1 MAGINPF
8 QGPINYSVDVQ
19 SPFEAA
25 LAGMKM
31 GAGIA
36 EVQAAQQ
43 KRELERKAL
52 EQAQAAQ
59 VELKNLFQNKN
70 ATAADFARASAFLP
84 KDQAESVRKSFEMLT
99 TEKQQNSLKNAA
111 QVYSAL
117 KSNQPNIAKDLLR
130 QQANAEKN
138 AGREQDAK
146 ATEKYLELI
155 ELDPTG
161 AQTIIGLM
169 TAGLPGGKELLENV
183 DKTLS
188 TGRAEALAPSELKKK
203 IADAEAAVSDAKIKL
218 EESKTAE
225 EKQLAAVE
233 LAKAQARKAK
243 LEADVAERTED
254 TTVIKLVAEADRA
267 VADANKAVAE
277 AEISQ
282 ANAKNAEQR
291 SEAELKLAQAK
302 AEKEKADAEKAK
314 VDAEVAKETKAD
326 IISGKKA
333 EAIIKQAE
341 AKFAPDKFG
350 AELGLTRAQIDASKA
365 ARRASDA
372 AAAKSGAD
380 AARARA
386 EADQIAKGVIPA
398 DKRTEAEF
406 KLRKEFT
413 DQTKVFQDIKSSYG
427 RVKVSEDTAVGDLSL
442 IFGFMKM
449 LDPGSVVREGEFAT
463 AQNAAGVPERVAN
476 LYNRVISGERLS
488 KSQRD
493 SFKGQAEKL
502 YKSASE
508 QEKVV
513 RDGIGRIAG
522 GYGLN
527 TKNIFYTDKE
537 VPPSGPEPK
546 PADKVTV
553 GGKTYARPATMTDA
567 QWNAYK
573 RSVGVQ

>member
-1 MAGINPF
+1 MV
-8 QGPINYSVDVQ
+8 QPINYNVDIQDPSQAFLSAFKTGSAITKSRLEQEQAVRQAEQQKQIASAFTNLRKPGATAKDYADLAMLLPETQAKAIRESFNLLSTERQQ
-19 SPFEAA
+19 SALQQSGQIFSAFKSGRPDIAISLIEKQIEAKRNAGDEEGAKFLETWKDASRVDPKATEDYFGFTISQMPGGKDVITSAIDLSKESREAA
-25 LAGMKM
+25 L
-31 GAGIA
+31 
-36 EVQAAQQ
+36 QPT
-43 KRELERKAL
+43 AL
-52 EQAQAAQ
+52 
-59 VELKNLFQNKN
+59 VE
-70 ATAADFARASAFLP
+70 
-84 KDQAESVRKSFEMLT
+84 
-99 TEKQQNSLKNAA
+99 
-111 QVYSAL
+111 
-117 KSNQPNIAKDLLR
+117 
-130 QQANAEKN
+130 
-138 AGREQDAK
+138 AK
-146 ATEKYLELI
+146 AK
-155 ELDPTG
+155 
-161 AQTIIGLM
+161 A
-169 TAGLPGGKELLENV
+169 
-183 DKTLS
+183 DK
-188 TGRAEALAPSELKKK
+188 AV
-203 IADAEAAVSDAKIKL
+203 ADAETAVSDAKIKAA
-218 EESKTAE
+218 KATTAIE
-225 EKQLAAVE
+225 TETAALE
-233 LAKAQARKAK
+233 LAQAQARENKAK
-243 LEADVAERTED
+243 ADKAELEAKIAKETELKTVERA
-254 TTVIKLVAEADRA
+254 VAEAD
-267 VADANKAVAE
+267 KAVAE
-277 AEISQ
+277 AKTAQ
-282 ANAKNAEQR
+282 ANAKNAEER
-291 SEAELKLAQAK
+291 STADLKFTQAQAAK
-302 AEKEKADAEKAK
+302 EEALAAEAKVKAD
-314 VDAEVAKETKAD
+314 VAKETKQD
-326 IISGKKA
+326 IISGRKA
-333 EAIIKQAE
+333 ETIIKEAE
-341 AKFAPDKFG
+341 AKFAPQKFG
-350 AELGLTRAQIDASKA
+350 ADLGLTQAQIDASKA

-372 AAAKSGAD
+372 AAAQSGAA

-463 AQNAAGVPERVAN
+463 AQNATGVPERIAN

-502 YKSASE
+502 YKSALE

-553 GGKTYARPATMTDA
+553 GGKTYTRPATMTDA